1 MQPQSSSPNIITDGG
16 CNMYIRK
23 LYIGVWAINFALV
36 GMCGYIW
43 GVHTGL
49 NTANNGV
56 DPMAIRYAVAVAM
69 QND

>member
-1 MQPQSSSPNIITDGG
+1 
-16 CNMYIRK
+16 MYVKK

-56 DPMAIRYAVAVAM
+56 DPMAIRYAVAMAM